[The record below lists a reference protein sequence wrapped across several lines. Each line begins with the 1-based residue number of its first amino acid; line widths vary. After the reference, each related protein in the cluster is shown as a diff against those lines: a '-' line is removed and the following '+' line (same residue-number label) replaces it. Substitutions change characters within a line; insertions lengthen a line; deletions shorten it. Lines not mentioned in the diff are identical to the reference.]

1 MAEAGASELRRV
13 LAANVRQL
21 RKAQGLSQDAFADEC
36 GVHRTYVGGVE
47 RGEYNVSVDN
57 IEKFAKALGV
67 QGFELLKP

>member
-1 MAEAGASELRRV
+1 MRRV

-21 RKAQGLSQDAFADEC
+21 RKAKGLSQDAFADEC

-57 IEKFAKALGV
+57 IERFAKALGV
-67 QGFELLKP
+67 PGFELLKP